1 MSSRGVVSL
10 WTVFE
15 LTNDARTRKI
25 RAGSDFGV
33 IRTSTRTYVRTDVRT
48 IQRIFFPHCSL
59 VWGSLTLAPITADL
73 RDNADI
79 QAKSTDFIRKAN
91 SILVRFGTCN
101 PYVLCYLIRSYCTS
115 FYGCSTWSL
124 VSQSSLY
131 QLQVHMNKICRRIWH
146 LVRHTHSN
154 YCHLLSGLQ
163 SITNL
168 VYGGCNKFLQL
179 YVLKIALYV
188 WFILLL

>member
-1 MSSRGVVSL
+1 MLRSSSFAGKQLTSL
-10 WTVFE
+10 QSVKHLGQL
-15 LTNDARTRKI
+15 LTD
-25 RAGSDFGV
+25 
-33 IRTSTRTYVRTDVRT
+33 
-48 IQRIFFPHCSL
+48 
-59 VWGSLTLAPITADL
+59 DL

-91 SILVRFGTCN
+91 SILVRFGTCT

-146 LVRHTHSN
+146 LVKTHSLL
-154 YCHLLSGLQ
+154 LLS
-163 SITNL
+163 
-168 VYGGCNKFLQL
+168 V
-179 YVLKIALYV
+179 V
-188 WFILLL
+188 WLTSYHELSLWSL